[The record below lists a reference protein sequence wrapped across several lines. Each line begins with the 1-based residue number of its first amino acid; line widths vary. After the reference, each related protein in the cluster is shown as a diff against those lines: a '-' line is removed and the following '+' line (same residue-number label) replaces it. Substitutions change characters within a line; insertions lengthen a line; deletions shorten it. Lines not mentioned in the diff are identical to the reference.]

1 MAIQEAGLVADGG
14 GTEAS
19 STTGTRPAAR
29 RKTAKTARANRRGGG
44 MASSAAR
51 PDLEGSLRQFI
62 AEHPTGWE
70 HDDWLALLD
79 RLRAQGHDVDDR
91 DAIGATLER
100 ERLSAVLGR
109 VDGIGAQRIRSLSK
123 RYGSLWN
130 LRQAGVEDLARSS
143 RLSRAV
149 AERIQSAI

>member
-1 MAIQEAGLVADGG
+1 MERQEAGPTAAGG
-14 GTEAS
+14 EAEAS
-19 STTGTRPAAR
+19 STTGKPPAAR
-29 RKTAKTARANRRGGG
+29 RKTAKASRATRRGRGT
-44 MASSAAR
+44 ASSAAQ
-51 PDLEGSLRQFI
+51 PDLGRHLRQFI
-62 AEHPTGWE
+62 AEHPTGWG
-70 HDDWLALLD
+70 HDDWLALLGQ
-79 RLRAQGHDVDDR
+79 LRAQGHDVEDP

-109 VDGIGAQRIRSLSK
+109 VNGMGAQRIRSLSE

-143 RLSRAV
+143 RLPRAV